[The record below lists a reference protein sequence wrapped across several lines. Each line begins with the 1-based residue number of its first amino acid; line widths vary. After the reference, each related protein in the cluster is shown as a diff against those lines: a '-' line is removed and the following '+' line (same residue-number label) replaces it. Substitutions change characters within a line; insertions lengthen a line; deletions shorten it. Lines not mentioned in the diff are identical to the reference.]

1 MLSCSRISFFALFS
15 PRFCKIP
22 IYTYAISQELSKD
35 RKRGYLWVT
44 FIFCHEHSNILTFA
58 WFAYTQEQ
66 IEHNQAMI
74 ALAAIVFLEHVYEPV

>member
-1 MLSCSRISFFALFS
+1 MLSCSRISFFALFP

-22 IYTYAISQELSKD
+22 VYTYAISQELSKD

-44 FIFCHEHSNILTFA
+44 FIFCHEHNNTLDFCMVCIYA
-58 WFAYTQEQ
+58 EEQ

-74 ALAAIVFLEHVYEPV
+74 ALAAIVFLTCI